1 MVKTNKQ
8 KNRSFSSNISI
19 IEITGEKK
27 RKWAEDINRGKTR
40 LRTVQNQQQTQK
52 HRSKNI
58 REKQGKYQKQT
69 YLGVSYTN
77 CCKPKTKGKS

>member
-27 RKWAEDINRGKTR
+27 RKWAEDINRGENKA
-40 LRTVQNQQQTQK
+40 
-52 HRSKNI
+52 
-58 REKQGKYQKQT
+58 E
-69 YLGVSYTN
+69 N
-77 CCKPKTKGKS
+77 CPKSTTDTKAQIQEH